1 MKSLTRGNVKT
12 AWQIVRGVKW
22 RSFLT
27 MLGVIIGVA
36 SVITVVSIG
45 EGVKN
50 QVGGQIN
57 QLGKDLLTI
66 RPGNIDV
73 NSSSI
78 AGISLLSGVGQA
90 GSLQSKDIQTVSE
103 TKGIKTAVP
112 LSIVTGKVQ
121 ADYPNSQA
129 IVIGTT
135 QDLPEVLNQSVQYG
149 AFFTSNDYGDNV
161 AIIGSSIAQR
171 MFNENVPLGRTLTI
185 NGQPFMVRGILNQFD
200 IPPLSIY
207 ADFNNAVFIPYQT
220 AEDMTNN
227 TAPIYEILAKPTN
240 AAQTQSVERAVTAS
254 LKKAHGGQ
262 QNFTV
267 LQQKESLSATNKIL
281 NLLTTLIGGVAA
293 ISLLVGGIGIMNV
306 MLVSVT
312 ERMHEIGIR
321 KAVGATNR
329 QILNQFVVE
338 STVLTLVGGIIGVML
353 ALFADVALRLA
364 TNLEPVI
371 NWQITVFAVLVS
383 VLVGIVFGS
392 IPALKAARKDPID
405 ALRNE

>member
-1 MKSLTRGNVKT
+1 MRSLTRGNFKT
-12 AWQIVRGVKW
+12 AWQIIRGVKW

-66 RPGNIDV
+66 RPGNINV
-73 NSSSI
+73 NSSSL
-78 AGISLLSGVGQA
+78 AGINLLSGIGSS
-90 GSLQSKDIQTVSE
+90 GSLQNNDIKIVTQ
-103 TKGIKTAVP
+103 TKGVKTAVP
-112 LSIVTGKVQ
+112 LSIVTGKVR
-121 ADYPNSQA
+121 ADLPDSQA
-129 IVIGTT
+129 IVLGTT
-135 QDLPEVLNQSVQYG
+135 QDLPEVLNHDVQYG
-149 AFFTSNDYGDNV
+149 AFFSSSDYGDNV

-185 NGQPFMVRGILNQFD
+185 NGQAFMVRGILDQFD

-207 ADFNNAVFIPYQT
+207 ADFNNAIFIPYQT

-227 TAPIYEILAKPTN
+227 TSPIYEILAKPSN
-240 AAQTQSVERAVTAS
+240 AAQTQMVQSAVVAN

-281 NLLTTLIGGVAA
+281 NLLTALIGGVAA

-338 STVLTLVGGIIGVML
+338 STVLTLTGGIIGVIL

-364 TNLEPVI
+364 TSLEPVI
-371 NWQITVFAVLVS
+371 NWQITVVAVLIS
-383 VLVGIVFGS
+383 IAVGILFGS